1 MSTLGQLGVRGM
13 VAVNSWL
20 GVINS
25 NLIGSSRTA
34 YKTVRPVLIDAPS
47 ADNIVR
53 DIQIPSA
60 TLIMQATSIEWAQ
73 GAIINSDQ
81 SSHFALNGEGFF
93 VVVDP
98 AGRYYLTRDGEF
110 HWDHQGYLVN
120 SSGLRVVSSGQDFI
134 RYAAGDETDMFNTD
148 GLSRDLARYGDKS
161 FLVVDVAN
169 RQGLRMSR
177 YGSTVLEIDGPLP
190 LRVVNDFSESMDGLT
205 FVYRDPKQLTY
216 VDPPQQPFVQAAA
229 GVDSDF
235 QIDLG
240 GNGTFS
246 YFAQTGAMFDPATDT
261 IQDVEDAINAY
272 ALANNLNLQADY
284 DASIDRLI
292 IVNIPESKVNDPGFT
307 LGNIAIDFGDNGLF
321 TYHGFDPGRTS
332 IRDIIEAI
340 AAYAQRNNVNVSA
353 SFDPVTGLF
362 QINNTVPPGGNNVIS
377 IDGANGPAFADF
389 FNLNVTEPSTGG
401 GLSQSTSGPSI
412 SRQIA
417 GETANV
423 LANVTLADMNKPLN
437 ELIYPPS
444 RLRFRGANGRQLREF
459 FKFDSPFDTLAVSGP
474 FRGTRYES
482 RREIDNSQVLDNSDP
497 NRHSLDIAA
506 GDVNTRSFNAY
517 ISTSDTTYPV
527 QDFAGPPPR
536 YFHDKTNGRVISD
549 GTTNSNGAA
558 INGHGILA
566 IGQAQTTDA
575 FDLIVDYETST
586 TVLEL
591 HFGYKNPDRI
601 DSGGYSLYYNTTD
614 GSVEIY
620 TRSNNPNDAPVLALS
635 LPAGTLPVSQNVPN
649 SRLVATLNKA
659 GAFTFS
665 VNGATP
671 VSFSALRDI
680 DRAVGHLALGHQGGR
695 LEIDHLHADFKALYN
710 TTNTGMIVSMGN
722 TPYAAYEVSAPAR
735 VRGGGVSIVQSA
747 LESATASLTEY
758 VPMLSLAQKVFSALS
773 KVITINNAIQDDVNA
788 LLR

>member
-34 YKTVRPVLIDAPS
+34 YKTVRPILVDAPS
-47 ADNIVR
+47 GDNIVR

-60 TLIMQATSIEWAQ
+60 TLVMQATSIEWAQ
-73 GAIINSDQ
+73 GAIIKSDQ
-81 SSHFALNGEGFF
+81 SSHFALSGEGFF

-134 RYAAGDETDMFNTD
+134 RYAAAGDETDMFNND

-190 LRVVNDFSESMDGLT
+190 LRVVNDLSDSMDGLT
-205 FVYRDPKQLTY
+205 FIYRDPKQLTY
-216 VDPPQQPFVQAAA
+216 VDPPQQPFVQA
-229 GVDSDF
+229 GVGIDSDF
-235 QIDLG
+235 QIDLD
-240 GNGTFS
+240 GNGVFS
-246 YFAQTGAMFDPATDT
+246 YFTQTGAMFDPANDT
-261 IQDVEDAINAY
+261 IQDVVDAINAY
-272 ALANNLNLQADY
+272 ALANNLNLLANF
-284 DASIDRLI
+284 DASIDRLV
-292 IVNIPESKVNDPGFT
+292 IVNIPEAKVNDPGFG
-307 LGNIAIDFGDNGLF
+307 LGNIAIDFGDNGFF
-321 TYHGFDPGRTS
+321 TYHGFDPRRTS
-332 IRDIIEAI
+332 IRDITDAI
-340 AAYAQRNNVNVSA
+340 NAYAQTNNVNVSA
-353 SFDPVTGLF
+353 AFDPVTGALT
-362 QINNTVPPGGNNVIS
+362 IDNTVALGGNNVIG
-377 IDGANGPAFADF
+377 IDGVNGPAFADF
-389 FNLNVTEPSTGG
+389 FNLNVIQPSTGG
-401 GLSQSTSGPSI
+401 GLSQSTSLTSI
-412 SRQIA
+412 SRQLA
-417 GETANV
+417 GETAN
-423 LANVTLADMNKPLN
+423 LRANVSASDVNKPLN

-444 RLRFRGANGRQLREF
+444 RLRFEGANGRQLGAF
-459 FKFDSPFDTLAVSGP
+459 FKFDNPFGTLATNGP

-482 RREIDNSQVLDNSDP
+482 RREIDNSNILDNSLLT
-497 NRHSLDIAA
+497 RHSLDIAA

-517 ISTSDTTYPV
+517 ITTSDATFPV
-527 QDFAGPPPR
+527 QDFAGPPPS
-536 YFHDKTNGRVISD
+536 YFHDKVNGRVISD
-549 GTTNSNGAA
+549 GSAN
-558 INGHGILA
+558 NGHGLLA

-575 FDLIVDYETST
+575 FDLVVDYEAT
-586 TVLEL
+586 TPVIEL
-591 HFGYKNPDRI
+591 HFGYKNADRI
-601 DSGGYSLYYNTTD
+601 DSGGYSLYYNTLN

-620 TRSNNPNDAPVLALS
+620 KRSNNPNDVPVLMIS
-635 LPAGTLPVSQNVPN
+635 EPPGTLPASNGVPN
-649 SRLVATLNKA
+649 SRLVATLSKA
-659 GAFTFS
+659 GGFTFS
-665 VNGATP
+665 VNGAAP
-671 VSFSALRDI
+671 VTFDALRDI
-680 DRAVGHLALGHQGGR
+680 DQATGHLALGHQGGR

-710 TTNTGMIVSMGN
+710 TRNTGLIVSMGN

-735 VRGGGVSIVQSA
+735 SRGGGVSVVQSA

-773 KVITINNAIQDDVNA
+773 KVISINTAIQDDVNA